1 MSKTV
6 IFEKKYGVDI
16 EDFST
21 TTDVEKFIENITKKK
36 LHVAKPED
44 HGIASSRGSVF
55 KMRAYDI
62 DNRFDE
68 TIRL

>member
-1 MSKTV
+1 MTKTV

-21 TTDVEKFIENITKKK
+21 TTDVEKFIENITSKK
-36 LHVAKPED
+36 LQVANPED
-44 HGIASSRGSVF
+44 HSIASSRGSVF
-55 KMRAYDI
+55 KMRTYDI